1 MTQDPAQPP
10 SRREA
15 RDAALAE
22 KSDAVCRM
30 GALML
35 RAGTG
40 SFRVKAAM
48 GRVAEALGIEQL
60 EAQVSLT
67 EIVATT
73 RAGGSFRTQVVEVPV
88 PVVNADRIAAL
99 LRVSLRATPGLTAA
113 ELQAQLDQLE
123 AKAQHYPSWAIV
135 AGAALACAAFALLN
149 NGRWQ
154 ECLAAG
160 VAAGCGKL
168 VQLLLR
174 GFRLNQLAIVA
185 LASITACLV
194 YVLGANLLHWLLPLA
209 AQPLHEAAFTSAI
222 LFLVPGFPL
231 LTAALDLAR
240 FDFTSGV
247 SRLLYATMI
256 TLAAALGA
264 WLVAWAFGLSPGE
277 TAPLDLPAGLL
288 LGLQAVASFVGV
300 FGFAITFNTPIRA
313 TLATSLIGALA
324 NVLRLTAVDVGW
336 NPLLCATAATVLIG
350 LLAGWASQ
358 RLPAPRIILSV
369 PAVLIMVPGASTYRA
384 LVAMIDRDPLSAL
397 TNGSVALGIVVAL
410 AAGLAIAR
418 MLTDPAW
425 ISVNPSWTR
434 MPRTHAQ
441 QLLRERASA
450 GHHPVGS
457 DDRQPPLNE
466 PKGRLGEGG

>member
-1 MTQDPAQPP
+1 MTQDDSHDAAPYVA
-10 SRREA
+10 A
-15 RDAALAE
+15 RDARLAE

-30 GALML
+30 GAMML
-35 RAGTG
+35 TAGTG
-40 SFRVKAAM
+40 SYRVKAAM
-48 GRVAEALGIEQL
+48 GRVAQALGIEEL
-60 EAQVSLT
+60 EAQVSLN

-73 RAGGSFRTQVVEVPV
+73 RARGSFRTQVVEVPV

-99 LRVSLRATPGLTAA
+99 LRVSLRAAPGLTAA
-113 ELQAQLDQLE
+113 ELQGQLDQLE
-123 AKAQHYPSWAIV
+123 TKAQHYSGWAVV
-135 AGAALACAAFALLN
+135 AGAAAACAAFAFLN

-154 ECLAAG
+154 ECLAAA
-160 VAAGCGKL
+160 VAAGCGKG

-174 GFRLNQLAIVA
+174 RFRLNQLAMVA
-185 LASITACLV
+185 LASVTACLV
-194 YVLGANLLHWLLPLA
+194 YMLSADVLHWVQPLA

-240 FDFTSGV
+240 FDFTSGM

-277 TAPLDLPAGLL
+277 IEPLDLAPWLL
-288 LGLQAVASFVGV
+288 LLLRVVASFAGV

-313 TLATSLIGALA
+313 SLATSVIGAVANLA
-324 NVLRLTAVDVGW
+324 RLSAVDAGW
-336 NPLLCATAATVLIG
+336 NPLLGATAATTLIG

-369 PAVLIMVPGASTYRA
+369 PAVLIMIPGASTYRA
-384 LVAMIDRDPLSAL
+384 LVAMINRDPLNAL
-397 TNGSVALGIVVAL
+397 TNASTALGIVVAL
-410 AAGLAIAR
+410 AAGLTIAR

-425 ISVNPSWTR
+425 IQANPSWTH
-434 MPRTHAQ
+434 MPRTRAQ
-441 QLLRERASA
+441 QVLRGQATPPPE
-450 GHHPVGS
+450 
-457 DDRQPPLNE
+457 DRNA
-466 PKGRLGEGG
+466 

>member
-1 MTQDPAQPP
+1 MTQD
-10 SRREA
+10 SRPHHPTKRYL

-30 GALML
+30 GSIML
-35 RAGTG
+35 HAGTG
-40 SFRVKAAM
+40 SYRVKAAM

-88 PVVNADRIAAL
+88 PAVNADRIAAL
-99 LRVSLRATPGLTAA
+99 LRVSLRAEPGLRAA
-113 ELQAQLDQLE
+113 ELQNQLDQVE
-123 AKAQHYPSWAIV
+123 AKAQHYPAWAIV
-135 AGAALACAAFALLN
+135 AGAAVACSAFAFLN

-154 ECLAAG
+154 ECLAAA

-174 GFRLNQLAIVA
+174 GFRLNQLAMVA
-185 LASITACLV
+185 MASITACLV
-194 YVLGANLLHWLLPLA
+194 YVLGADLLQWALPLA
-209 AQPLHEAAFTSAI
+209 EQPLHEAAFTSAI

-240 FDFTSGV
+240 FDFTSGA

-264 WLVAWAFGLSPGE
+264 WLVAWAFNLSPGE
-277 TAPLDLPAGLL
+277 IEPLGLPAGTL
-288 LGLQAVASFVGV
+288 LGLRALASFVGV

-313 TLATSLIGALA
+313 TVATSVIGMLA
-324 NVLRLTAVDVGW
+324 NVPRLAAIDAGW
-336 NPLLCATAATVLIG
+336 NPLLCATVATLVIG
-350 LLAGWASQ
+350 LLAGWFSQ

-369 PAVLIMVPGASTYRA
+369 PAVLIMVPGVSTYRA
-384 LVAMIDRDPLSAL
+384 LVAMINRQPIDAL
-397 TNGSVALGIVVAL
+397 TYASVALGIVVAL

-425 ISVNPSWTR
+425 ISANPSWTQ

-441 QLLRERASA
+441 KLLQERAASS
-450 GHHPVGS
+450 GHRPGS
-457 DDRQPPLNE
+457 PADPD
-466 PKGRLGEGG
+466 GG